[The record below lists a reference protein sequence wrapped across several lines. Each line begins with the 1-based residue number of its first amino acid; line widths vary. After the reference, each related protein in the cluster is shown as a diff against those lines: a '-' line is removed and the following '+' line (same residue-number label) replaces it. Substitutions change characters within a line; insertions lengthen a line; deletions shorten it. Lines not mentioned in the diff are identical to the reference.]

1 MNFKIITRIARTELA
16 TLFYSP
22 VAWLLL
28 LAFACQVG
36 NDFGTIMAE
45 IAKIPVLGRDI
56 TFSITA
62 GVVLGHWGLY
72 EAIQDTIYLYIPL
85 LTMNLMSREY
95 ASGSIKLLYSSPVN
109 STQIVLGKFLS
120 MVAFALIFVIILAL
134 PMIAVDYTTPN
145 IDIPLI
151 LSGLLAMFLLILTYC
166 AVGLFMSTLTSYQIV
181 AAVATLSTLTFLNY
195 IGKIGQTSPFFREIT
210 YWLSL
215 KGRASE
221 MVGGLICSDDV
232 VYFLVV
238 IAMFLA
244 FSVIILSNEK
254 AHRPLW
260 NKALRYVGVLACAVL
275 VGYIS
280 SRPVMMTFH
289 DATYSKQNTLSTAS
303 QEVMSRL
310 EGPMTITTYVNLF
323 DGEFNVASPQ
333 SQMDDKARFKQYTRF
348 KPEIKMKYVYYYTTP
363 TDTAFLA
370 KYPGMTI
377 EEIVADVAKKKK
389 INPKKL
395 VTAESLKDEIDLK
408 EENYRFVRVI
418 ERGSGEKARLRL
430 YDDMF
435 HHPNEPEISAAMKKM
450 LVEPVKVGALVGH
463 GERSIKKGGD
473 RDYSIFATRQRMRNS
488 MINQGFDV
496 LEVNL
501 AEVGDVPE
509 NINILLIPEMR
520 QAMTDEELASIDRF
534 VERGGNLVILADVGR
549 QEAMNPLMARFGMR
563 LLDGQIAQPSPINPY
578 HLVLSRATQM
588 AADTLKGPYRTIRG
602 RLDYNAITMP
612 GAVALEMVDST
623 KFRPMTL
630 LMTDTLQTWI
640 ERQTTDFIEE
650 TPVCDSIRGNERIGS
665 YVTAVALTRMHKGKQ
680 QRILVM
686 GDADCW
692 SNAELLASRS
702 GINAHNFS
710 MIPNAFRW
718 LCYGEFPVSS
728 PRPKHRDME
737 TSLTPMMMPTI
748 KNIYCI
754 GIPFVIGLI
763 GVIVIMRRKRG

>member
-95 ASGSIKLLYSSPVN
+95 ASGSIKLLYSSPVS

-120 MVAFALIFVIILAL
+120 MVVFALIFVVILAL

-195 IGKIGQTSPFFREIT
+195 VGKIGQTSPFFREIT

-254 AHRPLW
+254 THRPLW
-260 NKALRYVGVLACAVL
+260 NRALRYVGVLVCAVI

-280 SRPVMMTFH
+280 SRPSMMSFY

-303 QEVMSRL
+303 QEVMSQL

-333 SQMDDKARFKQYTRF
+333 SQMEDKARFKQYTRF

-363 TDTAFLA
+363 TDSAFLA
-370 KYPGMTI
+370 KYPGMTV
-377 EEIVADVAKKKK
+377 EEIVADVAKKKNL
-389 INPKKL
+389 NPKRL
-395 VTAESLKDEIDLK
+395 VTAESLKEEIDLK

-418 ERGSGEKARLRL
+418 ERASGEKARLRL
-430 YDDMF
+430 FDDMF
-435 HHPNEPEISAAMKKM
+435 HHPKESEISAAMKKM
-450 LVEPVKVGALVGH
+450 LVDPVKVGALVGH

-488 MINQGFDV
+488 MVNQGFDV
-496 LEVNL
+496 VEVNFQ
-501 AEVGDVPE
+501 ESKDVPE

-520 QAMTDEELASIDRF
+520 QAMTDEELLAIDRF

-563 LLDGQIAQPSPINPY
+563 MLEGQIAQPSQINPY
-578 HLVLSRATQM
+578 HIVLSRATQV

-623 KFRPMTL
+623 LFRPMTL

-640 ERQTTDFIEE
+640 EKQTTDFIEE
-650 TPVCDSIRGNERIGS
+650 TPVCDSIRGNECIDS

-680 QRILVM
+680 QRILVL

-692 SNAELLASRS
+692 SNAELLASRA
-702 GINAHNFS
+702 GINAHNFT

-754 GIPFVIGLI
+754 AIPLFIGLI
-763 GVIVIMRRKRG
+763 GVVVIMRRKRG

>member
-1 MNFKIITRIARTELA
+1 MDFKIITRIARTELA

-36 NDFGTIMAE
+36 IDFGTIITE
-45 IAKIPVLGRDI
+45 IAKIPVMDREI

-62 GVVLGHWGLY
+62 GVVLGHNGLY

-109 STQIVLGKFLS
+109 SIQIVLGKFLS
-120 MVAFALIFVIILAL
+120 MVVFALIFLVILAL
-134 PMIAVDYTTPN
+134 PMIALDYTTPN
-145 IDIPLI
+145 IDVPLI
-151 LSGLLAMFLLILTYC
+151 LAALLAMFLLILTYC
-166 AVGLFMSTLTSYQIV
+166 SVGLFMSTLTSYQIV
-181 AAVATLSTLTFLNY
+181 AAVATFSTLTFLNY
-195 IGKIGQTSPFFREIT
+195 IGKIGQSSPFLRDIT

-221 MVGGLICSDDV
+221 MVGGLICSDDI

-254 AHRPLW
+254 THRPLW
-260 NKALRYVGVLACAVL
+260 NRALRYVGVLAFAVL

-280 SRPVMMTFH
+280 SRPSMMSFH

-303 QEVMSRL
+303 QEVMNQL

-323 DGEFNVASPQ
+323 DSEFDEASPRNQ
-333 SQMDDKARFKQYTRF
+333 LADRTRFKQYTRF

-395 VTAESLKDEIDLK
+395 VTAESLKEEIDLK

-435 HHPNEPEISAAMKKM
+435 HHPKEPEISAAMKKM
-450 LVEPVKVGALVGH
+450 LVDPVKVGALVGH

-496 LEVNL
+496 VEVNL
-501 AEVGDVPE
+501 AEIKDVPE
-509 NINILLIPEMR
+509 NINILIVPEIR
-520 QAMTDEELASIDRF
+520 QAMADEELAAVDRF
-534 VERGGNLVILADVGR
+534 IERGGNMVVLADVGR
-549 QEAMNPLMARFGMR
+549 QEVMNPLLARLGMR
-563 LLDGQIAQPSPINPY
+563 MKEGQIAQPSQINPY
-578 HLVLSRATQM
+578 HLVLSRSTPL
-588 AADTLKGPYRTIRG
+588 AADTLKGIYRTIRAN
-602 RLDYNAITMP
+602 LSYNAITMP
-612 GAVALEMVDST
+612 GAVALEVVDTTVFKPMV
-623 KFRPMTL
+623 L
-630 LMTDTLQTWI
+630 LSTDTLKTWV
-640 ERQTTDFIEE
+640 ETKTTDFIEE
-650 TPVCDSIRGNERIGS
+650 TPVCDSIAGERIAS
-665 YVTAVALTRMHKGKQ
+665 YPTAVALTRMHNGKQ
-680 QRILVM
+680 QRLLVL

-692 SNAELLASRS
+692 SNAELMASRK

-718 LCYGEFPVSS
+718 MCYGEFPVSS
-728 PRPKHRDME
+728 PRKPHRDRE
-737 TSLTPMMMPTI
+737 TSMTPMMIPTI

-754 GIPFVIGLI
+754 GIPLFIGLI
-763 GVIVIMRRKRG
+763 GVIVIMRRRRG

>member
-1 MNFKIITRIARTELA
+1 MDFKIINRIARTELA

-36 NDFGTIMAE
+36 IDFGTIITE
-45 IAKIPVLGRDI
+45 IAKIPVMDREI

-109 STQIVLGKFLS
+109 SLQIVLGKYLS
-120 MVAFALIFVIILAL
+120 MVVFALIFLVILAL
-134 PMIAVDYTTPN
+134 PMIALDYTTPN

-151 LSGLLAMFLLILTYC
+151 LSALLAMFLLILTYC

-181 AAVATLSTLTFLNY
+181 SAVATFSALTFLNY
-195 IGKIGQTSPFFREIT
+195 IGKIGQTSPFLRDIT

-221 MVGGLICSDDV
+221 MVGGLICSDDII
-232 VYFLVV
+232 YFLVV
-238 IAMFLA
+238 ILMFLA
-244 FSVIILSNEK
+244 FTVIILSNEK
-254 AHRPLW
+254 THRPWW
-260 NKALRYVGVLACAVL
+260 NRTLRYVGVLACAVV

-280 SRPVMMTFH
+280 SRPSMMSFY

-303 QEVMSRL
+303 QEVMNKL
-310 EGPMTITTYVNLF
+310 DGPMTITTYVNLF
-323 DGEFNVASPQ
+323 DSEFNDASPQ
-333 SQMDDKARFKQYTRF
+333 NQLADRTRFKQYTRF

-389 INPKKL
+389 INPKHL
-395 VTAESLKDEIDLK
+395 VSAESLKDEIDLK

-450 LVEPVKVGALVGH
+450 LVDPVKVGALVGH

-473 RDYSIFATRQRMRNS
+473 RDFSIFATRQRMRNS

-496 LEVNL
+496 VEVNL
-501 AEVGDVPE
+501 QETKEIPE

-520 QAMTDEELASIDRF
+520 QAMTDEELLAIDRF
-534 VERGGNLVILADVGR
+534 VERGGNLAILADVGR
-549 QEAMNPLMARFGMR
+549 QEAMNPLLARLGMR
-563 LLDGQIAQPSPINPY
+563 IKDGQIAQPSQINPY
-578 HLVLSRATQM
+578 HLVLSRGTQV
-588 AADTLKGPYRTIRG
+588 AADTLKGIYRTMRAN
-602 RLDYNAITMP
+602 LSYNAITMP
-612 GAVALEMVDST
+612 GAVALEVVDTTVFKPMV
-623 KFRPMTL
+623 L
-630 LMTDTLQTWI
+630 LSTDTLQTWV
-640 ERQTTDFIEE
+640 ETKTTDFVEE
-650 TPVCDSIRGNERIGS
+650 TPVCDMKSGEQIAS
-665 YVTAVALTRMHKGKQ
+665 YTTAIALTRMHNGKQ
-680 QRILVM
+680 QRILVL

-692 SNAELLASRS
+692 SNAELMASRK

-718 LCYGEFPVSS
+718 MCYGEFPVSS
-728 PRPKHRDME
+728 PRKPHRDRE
-737 TSLTPMMMPTI
+737 TSLTPMMIPTI

-754 GIPFVIGLI
+754 AIPLFIGLI
-763 GVIVIMRRKRG
+763 GVMVIMRRRRG

>member
-95 ASGSIKLLYSSPVN
+95 ASGSIKLLYSSPVS

-120 MVAFALIFVIILAL
+120 MVVFALIFVVILAL

-195 IGKIGQTSPFFREIT
+195 VGKIGQTSPFFREIT

-254 AHRPLW
+254 THRPLW
-260 NKALRYVGVLACAVL
+260 NRALRYVGVLVCAVI

-280 SRPVMMTFH
+280 SRPSMMSFY

-303 QEVMSRL
+303 QEVMSQL

-333 SQMDDKARFKQYTRF
+333 SQMEDKARFKQYTRF

-363 TDTAFLA
+363 TDSAFLA
-370 KYPGMTI
+370 KYPGMTV
-377 EEIVADVAKKKK
+377 EEIVADVAKKKNL
-389 INPKKL
+389 NPKRL
-395 VTAESLKDEIDLK
+395 VTAESLKEEIDLK

-418 ERGSGEKARLRL
+418 ERASGEKARLRL
-430 YDDMF
+430 FDDMF
-435 HHPNEPEISAAMKKM
+435 HHPKESEISAAMKKM
-450 LVEPVKVGALVGH
+450 LVDPVKVGALVGH

-473 RDYSIFATRQRMRNS
+473 RDFSIFATRQRMRNS

-496 LEVNL
+496 VEVNL
-501 AEVGDVPE
+501 QETKEVPE

-520 QAMTDEELASIDRF
+520 QAMTDEELLAIDRF

-563 LLDGQIAQPSPINPY
+563 MLEGQIAQPSQINPY
-578 HLVLSRATQM
+578 HIVLSRATQV

-623 KFRPMTL
+623 LFRPMTL

-640 ERQTTDFIEE
+640 EKQTTDFIEE
-650 TPVCDSIRGNERIGS
+650 TPVCDSIRGNERIDS
-665 YVTAVALTRMHKGKQ
+665 YVTAVALTRMHNGKQ

-692 SNAELLASRS
+692 SNAELLASRV
-702 GINAHNFS
+702 GINAHNFT

-728 PRPKHRDME
+728 LRPKHRDME

-754 GIPFVIGLI
+754 AIPLFIGLI

>member
-95 ASGSIKLLYSSPVN
+95 ASGSIKLLYSSPVS

-120 MVAFALIFVIILAL
+120 MVVFALIFVVILAL

-195 IGKIGQTSPFFREIT
+195 VGKIGQTSPFFREIT

-254 AHRPLW
+254 THRPLW
-260 NKALRYVGVLACAVL
+260 NRALRYVGVLVCSVI

-280 SRPVMMTFH
+280 SRPSMMSFY

-303 QEVMSRL
+303 QEVMSQL

-333 SQMDDKARFKQYTRF
+333 SQMEDKARFKQYTRF

-363 TDTAFLA
+363 TDSAFLA
-370 KYPGMTI
+370 KYPGMTV
-377 EEIVADVAKKKK
+377 EEIVADVAKKKNL
-389 INPKKL
+389 NPKRL
-395 VTAESLKDEIDLK
+395 VTAESLKEEIDLK

-418 ERGSGEKARLRL
+418 ERASGEKARLRL
-430 YDDMF
+430 FDDMF
-435 HHPNEPEISAAMKKM
+435 HHPKESEISAAMKKM
-450 LVEPVKVGALVGH
+450 LVDPVKVGALVGH

-488 MINQGFDV
+488 MVNQGFDV
-496 LEVNL
+496 VEVNFQ
-501 AEVGDVPE
+501 ESKDVPE

-520 QAMTDEELASIDRF
+520 QAMTDEELHAIDRF

-563 LLDGQIAQPSPINPY
+563 MLEGQIAQPSQINPY
-578 HLVLSRATQM
+578 HIVLSRATQV

-623 KFRPMTL
+623 LFRPMTL

-640 ERQTTDFIEE
+640 EKQTTDFIEE
-650 TPVCDSIRGNERIGS
+650 TPVCDSIRGNERIDS

-680 QRILVM
+680 QRILVL

-692 SNAELLASRS
+692 SNAELLASRA
-702 GINAHNFS
+702 GINAHNFT

-754 GIPFVIGLI
+754 AIPLFIGLI

>member
-1 MNFKIITRIARTELA
+1 MDFKIITRIARTELA

-36 NDFGTIMAE
+36 IDYGTIITE
-45 IAKIPVLGRDI
+45 IAKIPVMDREI

-62 GVVLGHWGLY
+62 GVVLGTWGLY

-109 STQIVLGKFLS
+109 SIQIVLGKFLS
-120 MVAFALIFVIILAL
+120 MVVFALIFLVILAL
-134 PMIAVDYTTPN
+134 PMIALDYTTPN

-151 LSGLLAMFLLILTYC
+151 LAALLAMFLLILTYC
-166 AVGLFMSTLTSYQIV
+166 SVGLFMSTLTSYQIV
-181 AAVATLSTLTFLNY
+181 AAVATFSTLTFLNY
-195 IGKIGQTSPFFREIT
+195 IGKIGQSSPFLRDIT

-221 MVGGLICSDDV
+221 MVGGLICSDDI

-254 AHRPLW
+254 THRPWW
-260 NKALRYVGVLACAVL
+260 NRTLRYVGVLACAV
-275 VGYIS
+275 VIGYIS
-280 SRPVMMTFH
+280 SRPSMMSFY

-303 QEVMSRL
+303 QEVMNQL

-323 DGEFNVASPQ
+323 DSEFDEASPRNQ
-333 SQMDDKARFKQYTRF
+333 LADRTRFKQYTRF
-348 KPEIKMKYVYYYTTP
+348 KPEIKMKYIYYYTTP

-377 EEIVADVAKKKK
+377 DEIVADVAKKKK

-408 EENYRFVRVI
+408 EENFRFVRVI

-430 YDDMF
+430 FDDMF
-435 HHPNEPEISAAMKKM
+435 HHPKEAEISAAMKKM
-450 LVEPVKVGALVGH
+450 LVDPVKVGALVGH

-496 LEVNL
+496 VEVNL
-501 AEVGDVPE
+501 EEIKDVPE

-520 QAMTDEELASIDRF
+520 QAMTDEELAAVDRF
-534 VERGGNLVILADVGR
+534 IERGGNLVVLADVGR
-549 QEAMNPLMARFGMR
+549 QEVMNPLLARVGIRMKE
-563 LLDGQIAQPSPINPY
+563 GQIAQPSQINPY
-578 HLVLSRATQM
+578 HLVLSRSTPL
-588 AADTLKGPYRTIRG
+588 AADTLRGIYRNMRAN
-602 RLDYNAITMP
+602 LSYNAITMP
-612 GAVALEMVDST
+612 GAVALEVVDTTVFKPMV
-623 KFRPMTL
+623 L
-630 LMTDTLQTWI
+630 LSTDTLQTWV
-640 ERQTTDFIEE
+640 ETRTTDFIEE
-650 TPVCDSIRGNERIGS
+650 TPVCDSIAGERIAS
-665 YVTAVALTRMHKGKQ
+665 YPTAIALTRMHNGKQ
-680 QRILVM
+680 QRLLVL

-692 SNAELLASRS
+692 SNAELMASRK

-718 LCYGEFPVSS
+718 MCYGEFPVSS
-728 PRPKHRDME
+728 PRKPHRDRE
-737 TSLTPMMMPTI
+737 TSMTPMMIPTI

-754 GIPFVIGLI
+754 GIPLFIGLI
-763 GVIVIMRRKRG
+763 GVVVIMRRKRG